1 MTTKHIITL
10 SGIIIMTLL
19 MPACRT
25 SKHTTATSTS
35 TTSITQNAIDSAAH
49 RLMASQ
55 SRRLTITYIPSFQIT
70 TPDLPIP
77 RTTNPLQ
84 DLTNQLIEQ
93 GGGTLIIE
101 EETAQTHH
109 QPGRNHRHNTHI
121 AARHNHHTK
130 HPIPRKANPA
140 TPRITH
146 PGPPNNPNNSGHNLH
161 HSIEVG
167 NPPNTHRLNTNIN
180 P

>member
-1 MTTKHIITL
+1 MDTKHVTSFIC
-10 SGIIIMTLL
+10 IIIMTLL

-55 SRRLTITYIPSFQIT
+55 SRKLTITYIPGFQIT

-77 RTTNPLQ
+77 RTNNTLQ

-101 EETAQTHH
+101 EESTTNQSENTAKSHTSTQDWATTQNSQYHEKQTQQPRASPIIDRLIILIIAATIFIIVLKLAIRQTH
-109 QPGRNHRHNTHI
+109 T
-121 AARHNHHTK
+121 
-130 HPIPRKANPA
+130 
-140 TPRITH
+140 
-146 PGPPNNPNNSGHNLH
+146 
-161 HSIEVG
+161 V
-167 NPPNTHRLNTNIN
+167 
-180 P
+180 

>member
-1 MTTKHIITL
+1 MKAKHINCIIFIVSVTL
-10 SGIIIMTLL
+10 IIS
-19 MPACRT
+19 ACRT

-55 SRRLTITYIPSFQIT
+55 SHKLTITYIPGFLIT

-77 RTTNPLQ
+77 RTNSPLQ

-101 EETAQTHH
+101 QESTTNQAETTSTQHTSTQDTTTTQNTQYQEKQTH
-109 QPGRNHRHNTHI
+109 QPRASPILDRLIILII
-121 AARHNHHTK
+121 AATIFIIVLKLVIRQTHT
-130 HPIPRKANPA
+130 
-140 TPRITH
+140 
-146 PGPPNNPNNSGHNLH
+146 
-161 HSIEVG
+161 V
-167 NPPNTHRLNTNIN
+167 
-180 P
+180 

>member
-1 MTTKHIITL
+1 MQNTLCTMTTKHIITL
-10 SGIIIMTLL
+10 SCIITMILL

-25 SKHTTATSTS
+25 SKRTTATYTS

-55 SRRLTITYIPSFQIT
+55 SRKLTITYIPGFQIT

-101 EETAQTHH
+101 EQSSNNQAETTATTHTSTQDTTTTQNTQYHEQQTQQPRASPIIDRLIILIIAATIFLIVLKIVTRQTH
-109 QPGRNHRHNTHI
+109 T
-121 AARHNHHTK
+121 
-130 HPIPRKANPA
+130 
-140 TPRITH
+140 
-146 PGPPNNPNNSGHNLH
+146 
-161 HSIEVG
+161 V
-167 NPPNTHRLNTNIN
+167 
-180 P
+180 